1 MKLFQLEFQWPVAQR
16 FRVRDPIQTDRDK
29 PAIIYR
35 RNPLARGYRLFVDR
49 EGRPRVTIPRR
60 GNRREAEAFAAKHAS
75 WLAEQLRR
83 HEARRAATQSWR
95 VGTPILFR
103 GQLTPI
109 ERHTDGP
116 VGSIRVGR
124 EVIRV
129 PSHPDIGVTEL
140 RSIIESHFRHLASIE
155 LPQRTLELAAAH
167 NSPVRT
173 ITIRNQRSR
182 WGSCSRRGT
191 ISLNW
196 RLVLVPFEVRDYI
209 ILHELM
215 HLREMNHSRRFWALV
230 ARACPDYKS
239 SEAWLRAHS
248 ASLL

>member
-1 MKLFQLEFQWPVAQR
+1 VKQVQLELLWPAAQR
-16 FRVRDPIQTDRDK
+16 FRVRYPIETDRDK

-35 RNPLARGYRLFVDR
+35 RNPLARRYRLFVDR

-60 GNRREAEAFAAKHAS
+60 GNHREAEAFAAKHAS
-75 WLAEQLRR
+75 WLLEQLRR
-83 HEARRAATQSWR
+83 HEARRASTQLWE

-116 VGSIRVGR
+116 AGSIRIGS
-124 EVIRV
+124 EVIPV
-129 PSHPDIGVTEL
+129 SSHPGIVQAGL
-140 RSIIESHFRHLASIE
+140 RSIIESHLRRLASIE
-155 LPQRTLELAAAH
+155 LPERTLQLAAAY

-196 RLVLVPFEVRDYI
+196 RLVQVPSEVRDYI

-230 ARACPDYKS
+230 AKACPDYKL